1 MKMEFD
7 ENQDVCPTD
16 DMYSILK
23 FTCYGMLAI
32 YLLVCIPLVHN
43 IVKYVIRQQRY
54 KTFLVSVFYSH
65 AVVHIAFRL
74 LTFALQG
81 V

>member
-7 ENQDVCPTD
+7 ENPDECLTD
-16 DMYSILK
+16 DMYSVLQ

-43 IVKYVIRQQRY
+43 IVKYVIRQERY

-65 AVVHIAFRL
+65 AVVHFAIRL
-74 LTFALQG
+74 LSFALQ
-81 V
+81 